1 MIGQDLQA
9 LRVAVKLHPLVHV
22 EDRAA
27 GHRGGPQ
34 DGHQRDVALLLEP
47 LQVPADAGHLEPG
60 RHAAGHHQVLA
71 GAEEIPR
78 QRRGDAADVLR
89 VEHVHRAAQR
99 PGAGGALVQVRPGA
113 GGEHRAGVIEDPVSD
128 DPRFPGA
135 LGGHDEHL
143 VLHPR
148 VRAAEP
154 LAAAEPHRVVR
165 RPGPHAVPE
174 PETGPGPAAVAD
186 RGVAGPAEPQ
196 LADRG
201 EARPRVQAQADP
213 PPDGPDPVT

>member
-47 LQVPADAGHLEPG
+47 LQVPADTGHLQPG
-60 RHAAGHHQVLA
+60 RHTAGHHKVLA
-71 GAEEIPR
+71 RAEEIPG

-99 PGAGGALVQVRPGA
+99 PGAGGALVQVGPGA
-113 GGEHRAGVIEDPVSD
+113 GGEHRAGVIQDPVSD
-128 DPRFPGA
+128 DARSY
-135 LGGHDEHL
+135 
-143 VLHPR
+143 R
-148 VRAAEP
+148 SAA
-154 LAAAEPHRVVR
+154 
-165 RPGPHAVPE
+165 RPSP
-174 PETGPGPAAVAD
+174 GPGPPSARTRAGTTD
-186 RGVAGPAEPQ
+186 RGRGAPRSPSSGTARGAGTGDRAGPGG
-196 LADRG
+196 RG
-201 EARPRVQAQADP
+201 
-213 PPDGPDPVT
+213 